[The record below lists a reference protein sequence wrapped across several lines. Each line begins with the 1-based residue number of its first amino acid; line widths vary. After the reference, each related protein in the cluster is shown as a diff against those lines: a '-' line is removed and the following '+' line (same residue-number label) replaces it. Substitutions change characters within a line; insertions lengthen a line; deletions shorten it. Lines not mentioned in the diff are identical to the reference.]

1 MWKSCSGVIATVLSQ
16 DASLALLC
24 ASSGVSSRVRAEGV
38 YYSRC
43 KWWAWCALLLRAP
56 AAATAAA
63 AALLLLLWRRL
74 LCAPVAVLLSTS
86 VIP

>member
-16 DASLALLC
+16 DASLALWC

-43 KWWAWCALLLRAP
+43 KWWAWCALVLRALLLR
-56 AAATAAA
+56 
-63 AALLLLLWRRL
+63 LLLLLR
-74 LCAPVAVLLSTS
+74 CCCYCGGGYFVLQ
-86 VIP
+86 